1 MLNAPAESL
10 LYLLLTNKLCAGNC
24 ISKNYLT
31 EDNMRY
37 DVIIIGAGPAGLS
50 AAIYAARS
58 GMKAAV
64 MEKGIVGGQITVTED
79 VENYP
84 GFEHAISGYD
94 LTETMRKQAA
104 RFGAEFIEAEV
115 TAVGLEGKCKII
127 ATHDQ
132 EYRAKSIIFCSG
144 ASPRRLNVPG
154 EERLTGRGVS
164 YCATCDGAL
173 YRGKKVAVIGGG
185 DSAIEEG
192 MFLTKFAEKVYVIH
206 RRDALRA
213 QYIIQQRAFKNP
225 KMEFIWDTVVQE
237 IKGEQKVSE
246 LELYNRKTDKISFLP
261 VDGAFIYVGILPN
274 TTLLESRLTLDTSGF
289 VITDEYMHTNIPGI
303 FAAGDIRSKVLRQVV
318 TATSDG
324 AIAAWSA
331 EKWVEEHEEEFG
343 EEK

>member
-1 MLNAPAESL
+1 
-10 LYLLLTNKLCAGNC
+10 
-24 ISKNYLT
+24 
-31 EDNMRY
+31 MRY

-58 GMKAAV
+58 GMKTAV
-64 MEKGIVGGQITVTED
+64 FEKAVVGGQINVTEE

-84 GFEHAISGYD
+84 GFEHAISGFE
-94 LTETMRKQAA
+94 LTDTMKKQAE
-104 RFGAEFIEAEV
+104 RFGTEFIDAEV
-115 TAVGLEGKCKII
+115 TALGLEGKCKII
-127 ATHDQ
+127 GTHEL
-132 EYRAKSIIFCSG
+132 EYRAKSIIYCSG

-173 YRGKKVAVIGGG
+173 YMNKKVAVIGGG

-192 MFLTKFAEKVYVIH
+192 MFLTKFAEKVFVIH

-213 QYIIQQRAFKNP
+213 QYIIQQRAFNNP
-225 KMEFIWDTVVQE
+225 KMEFVWDTVVQE
-237 IKGEQKVSE
+237 IRGEQKVSE
-246 LELYNRKTDKISFLP
+246 LEIYNRKTEKISVLA
-261 VDGAFIYVGILPN
+261 VDGVFIYVGILPN
-274 TTLLESRLTLDTSGF
+274 TTLLESRLNLDANGF

-303 FAAGDIRSKVLRQVV
+303 FAAGDVCSKVLRQVV

-331 EKWVEEHEEEFG
+331 EKWVEEHQDEFG
-343 EEK
+343 ADK

>member
-1 MLNAPAESL
+1 M
-10 LYLLLTNKLCAGNC
+10 
-24 ISKNYLT
+24 SKIP
-31 EDNMRY
+31 EVIMRY

-58 GMKAAV
+58 GMKTAV
-64 MEKGIVGGQITVTED
+64 LEKAMIGGQITVTEE

-84 GFEHAISGYD
+84 GFEHAIGGFE
-94 LTETMRKQAA
+94 LTDIMKKQAE
-104 RFGAEFIEAEV
+104 RFGAEFIDAEV
-115 TAVGLEGKCKII
+115 TALGLDGKCKII
-127 ATHDQ
+127 GTTEQD
-132 EYRAKSIIFCSG
+132 YRAKSIIYCAG

-173 YRGKKVAVIGGG
+173 YRDKIVAVIGGG

-192 MFLTKFAEKVYVIH
+192 MFLTKFAKKVYVIH
-206 RRDALRA
+206 RRDSLRA
-213 QYIIQQRAFKNP
+213 QHIIQERAFSNP

-237 IKGEQKVSE
+237 IKGEGKVSE
-246 LELYNRKTDKISFLP
+246 IELYNRKTDKISFLP

-274 TTLLESRLTLDTSGF
+274 TSLLESRLTLDSGGF

-303 FAAGDIRSKVLRQVV
+303 YAAGDVRAKVLRQVV

-331 EKWVEEHEEEFG
+331 EKWVEENEKDFG
-343 EEK
+343 VEK